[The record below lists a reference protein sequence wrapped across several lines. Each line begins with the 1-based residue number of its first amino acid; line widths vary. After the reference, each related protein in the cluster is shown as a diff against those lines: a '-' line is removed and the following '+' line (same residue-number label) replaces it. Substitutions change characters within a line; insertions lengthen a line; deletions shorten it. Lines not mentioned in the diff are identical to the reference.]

1 MHHVGEWPAARALEA
16 QKPAGTKQVDIRA
29 SLCTAGLRPKPR
41 ASCRMSTG
49 DDRDRATTPDCAAG
63 GALI

>member
-1 MHHVGEWPAARALEA
+1 M
-16 QKPAGTKQVDIRA
+16 DIRA